1 MPTANEA
8 VPADPSCFYVKDKH
22 RCPSPLK
29 NVKLLCIPF
38 LLTTLYVENF
48 LLYVVKSNYFVVHYL
63 MLPQTL
69 INSVYGFSTHSV
81 ISRTVAALGG
91 GGSPPWQCPAVPQ
104 IPPFA
109 SLVSHCPTAPQP
121 GVGRSHFPSAL
132 WRKRSF
138 QGPALQP
145 GIPPALISEPPAISP
160 PPTPSRLGSSWG
172 SWGGDVFALR
182 SLRAKGLRLLLCRS
196 TWGPCSQTASDHAH
210 LRVPGRVGRG

>member
-91 GGSPPWQCPAVPQ
+91 GGVPALAVPGSAPDPALRFFS
-104 IPPFA
+104 IPLPH
-109 SLVSHCPTAPQP
+109 SPTAGCWKVSFSFSPLAQTLIP
-121 GVGRSHFPSAL
+121 RTSTSARDPPSPHFGASCYLPASH
-132 WRKRSF
+132 SF
-138 QGPALQP
+138 QTWL
-145 GIPPALISEPPAISP
+145 E
-160 PPTPSRLGSSWG
+160 LGELG
-172 SWGGDVFALR
+172 R
-182 SLRAKGLRLLLCRS
+182 
-196 TWGPCSQTASDHAH
+196 
-210 LRVPGRVGRG
+210 GRVRAQVAPGQGPEAAPLPKHLGAVQPDCLGPRTP